1 MGSNKGGNRQA
12 LRQMGLLGA
21 FALKRLVEWPIWIPV
36 WGLDERQALGLLG
49 SI

>member
-12 LRQMGLLGA
+12 LRQMGVLGA
-21 FALKRLVEWPIWIPV
+21 FALKRLVGWPIWIPV
-36 WGLDERQALGLLG
+36 WGLGDRQALGLVS